1 MTINLEAETARAES
15 AWNEPEGIG
24 ARGTLILLGGRGEIG
39 ATYARFGSRIAAD
52 AYKVR
57 TITGVAD
64 AATARS
70 RVSDLLADE
79 SLPSPRIL
87 VGSDSGAALALELG
101 AEGIAVDALI
111 VAGLPTGQS
120 DLSGSW
126 DDELEAR
133 TACPNHQGVL
143 TRTARKGAIWQ
154 SLPSDLL
161 GIVATAIPLPV
172 LAIHGKADVLSAVSR
187 AVKVYEAI
195 PRHEIAIVAGGRH
208 DILNDITHRSVAA
221 TVILFLERLRL
232 DPSVTA
238 IVETR

>member
-1 MTINLEAETARAES
+1 
-15 AWNEPEGIG
+15 
-24 ARGTLILLGGRGEIG
+24 
-39 ATYARFGSRIAAD
+39 
-52 AYKVR
+52 
-57 TITGVAD
+57 
-64 AATARS
+64 
-70 RVSDLLADE
+70 
-79 SLPSPRIL
+79 
-87 VGSDSGAALALELG
+87 VGSDSGAALALELA

-133 TACPNHQGVL
+133 TACPNHRGVL

-161 GIVATAIPLPV
+161 GIVASAIPLPV

-187 AVKVYEAI
+187 AVQVYEAI